1 MKNKIIYIVLVLF
14 FVSSCGYTPV
24 FKQKDYPFRI
34 SKIEKIGD
42 KEVNKSITRKL
53 SNLSEETDKNK
64 TIYNLEIKSDLT
76 KLIISK
82 DSKGDPTVFK
92 IQIDTEI
99 KILDAN
105 GKNKVEKKIS
115 KTINYNNKS
124 DKFELS
130 RYEKTLIENLS
141 QNIGERIISILSSL

>member
-24 FKQKDYPFRI
+24 FKQKDYPFQI

-64 TIYNLEIKSDLT
+64 TIYNLEIKSDL
-76 KLIISK
+76 
-82 DSKGDPTVFK
+82 
-92 IQIDTEI
+92 
-99 KILDAN
+99 
-105 GKNKVEKKIS
+105 
-115 KTINYNNKS
+115 
-124 DKFELS
+124 
-130 RYEKTLIENLS
+130 
-141 QNIGERIISILSSL
+141 

>member
-24 FKQKDYPFRI
+24 FKQKDYPFQI

-99 KILDAN
+99 KILDEN
-105 GKNKVEKKIS
+105 DKNKVEKKIS